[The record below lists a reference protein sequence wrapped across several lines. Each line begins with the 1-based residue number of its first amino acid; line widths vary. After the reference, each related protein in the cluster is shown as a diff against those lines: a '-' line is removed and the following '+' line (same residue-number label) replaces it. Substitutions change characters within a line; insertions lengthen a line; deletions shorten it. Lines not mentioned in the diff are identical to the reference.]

1 MIFSKFII
9 GYGGVQKTSMQLVE
23 TLDKTGNIE
32 IFSNV
37 NSDKKYNFEK
47 FQLNDT
53 IPHMMI
59 NKITNKNKLVKY
71 VNEIDFKTIYKINLK
86 ICYYMLFIKK

>member
-1 MIFSKFII
+1 MNKKQYYDEKIMIFSKFII

-37 NSDKKYNFEK
+37 FSDKKYN
-47 FQLNDT
+47 L
-53 IPHMMI
+53 
-59 NKITNKNKLVKY
+59 KNF
-71 VNEIDFKTIYKINLK
+71 N
-86 ICYYMLFIKK
+86 